1 MQENYMKQ
9 DIVDAFIELSK
20 NQSFDKITAT
30 EIAKKCGISRQTF
43 YYHFQDVMDVAE
55 AALVRTIEVTEQE
68 AQKCADYRDSIK
80 VFVTSVQNHKNI
92 LKNMYDSKQRNQ
104 LIHYMLD

>member
-55 AALVRTIEVTEQE
+55 AALVTWSKDMINFLRGLNF
-68 AQKCADYRDSIK
+68 AR
-80 VFVTSVQNHKNI
+80 KN
-92 LKNMYDSKQRNQ
+92 
-104 LIHYMLD
+104 

>member
-1 MQENYMKQ
+1 
-9 DIVDAFIELSK
+9 
-20 NQSFDKITAT
+20 
-30 EIAKKCGISRQTF
+30 
-43 YYHFQDVMDVAE
+43 MDVAE